1 MRICPFLHQRK
12 KTVSHRITSQGCRM
26 STWCLF
32 SSNMVYG
39 GGKEAPP
46 SARRSSPRNLFL
58 PGGWWSCKEISVLS
72 VQPFSGAKW
81 LQHETDELVFHS
93 WQAGCPHYMLK
104 GFPLRTADVSKLEES
119 EQKLPRSRCTRSLGC
134 LKRNGSKLTSGEHQP
149 SRGPR
154 GIQSGDLCPA
164 TLQVAP
170 SPSESIDSAWL
181 CFEDSYSQ
189 CFPSQA
195 HRQGAKIVKV
205 RICFWTTDKVGL
217 LDRVS
222 HPLRASPPLHTIHVD
237 RLKHRN
243 VKNWLEM
250 AVLERDLEIK
260 SMGRGYPRGQVA
272 ITHTSPQVS
281 TWLPLHLQP

>member
-32 SSNMVYG
+32 SSSMVYG

-72 VQPFSGAKW
+72 VKPLSGAKW

-134 LKRNGSKLTSGEHQP
+134 LERNGSKLTSGEHQP
-149 SRGPR
+149 SSGPR
-154 GIQSGDLCPA
+154 GIQSGDLCPLPFRWLLLLPKA
-164 TLQVAP
+164 STVPGFALRTA
-170 SPSESIDSAWL
+170 ILSA
-181 CFEDSYSQ
+181 FH
-189 CFPSQA
+189 PR
-195 HRQGAKIVKV
+195 H
-205 RICFWTTDKVGL
+205 TDKVQRLSRCTFVFG
-217 LDRVS
+217 
-222 HPLRASPPLHTIHVD
+222 PLTR
-237 RLKHRN
+237 
-243 VKNWLEM
+243 
-250 AVLERDLEIK
+250 
-260 SMGRGYPRGQVA
+260 
-272 ITHTSPQVS
+272 
-281 TWLPLHLQP
+281 